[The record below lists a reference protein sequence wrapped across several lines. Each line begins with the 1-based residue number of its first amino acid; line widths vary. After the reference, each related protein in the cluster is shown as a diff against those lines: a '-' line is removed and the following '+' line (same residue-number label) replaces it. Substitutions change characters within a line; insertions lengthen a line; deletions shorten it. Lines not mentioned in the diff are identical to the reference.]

1 MSYFTTHETFFVI
14 PLSTY
19 DEELRKIDNF
29 LILLEKSGV
38 GEVIEKAEYRNS
50 PKGRKSY
57 NPYNL
62 FASILY
68 LNSKR
73 ITSVRDMA
81 ESLVFDIRL
90 SYIMEQ
96 ERPSYKTINDF
107 INNVITPNRDAI
119 FSLITK
125 AIIDEF
131 NLDTSD
137 QYLDGT
143 KFEANANKYKF
154 VYISEKRMDSLN
166 NKIINLYNDVSAR

>member
-96 ERPSYKTINDF
+96 ERPSYKTI
-107 INNVITPNRDAI
+107 IMSI
-119 FSLITK
+119 
-125 AIIDEF
+125 
-131 NLDTSD
+131 
-137 QYLDGT
+137 
-143 KFEANANKYKF
+143 
-154 VYISEKRMDSLN
+154 
-166 NKIINLYNDVSAR
+166 